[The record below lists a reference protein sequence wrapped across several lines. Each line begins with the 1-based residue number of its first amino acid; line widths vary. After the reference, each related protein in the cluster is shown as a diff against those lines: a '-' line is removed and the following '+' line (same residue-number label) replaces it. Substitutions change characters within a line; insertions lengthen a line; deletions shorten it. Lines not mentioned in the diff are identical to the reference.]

1 MFRLRSR
8 TRGSRRRH
16 VLLGAATVVALLA
29 AAAPAWAAT
38 ATLVKN
44 INPGDAD
51 SHAQYMTNVA
61 GTVFFAAN
69 DGTHGYELWK
79 SNGTAA
85 GTKLIKDIYPGSP
98 DSNPQNLTNVA
109 GKLFFSA
116 NTPGFGRE
124 LWKSDGTAAGTKLV
138 KDINTDNSVSAGNS
152 NPRYLTNVAG
162 RLFFRACQKYCGLY
176 TSDGT
181 PAGTKVLKIIGLA
194 NLTNVAGTLFFQGC
208 AQPNGCE
215 LWRSDGT
222 TAGTKL
228 VKDINP
234 APPPGWSSAP
244 TFLTNVAGRL
254 YFAANDGTH
263 GFELWSSDGTE
274 AGTTLVKDI
283 NTSSGN
289 NGNSNPRYLT
299 NVAGTLYFTAN
310 NGTEYVEGIWRSDGT
325 EAGTTLVKNINPGC
339 GGCGTISDL
348 TNVAGTL
355 FFAGDDGTHGWEPW
369 KSDGT
374 EAGTTLVKDINL
386 GPEPGWEPDPN
397 WLASVAG
404 TLFFTANDGTHGYE
418 LWTSDGTGPG
428 TTLVRDIKPGSA
440 TSDPGYLTNVGGTV
454 YFEAY
459 EPTNG
464 RELWKAVP

>member
-1 MFRLRSR
+1 MPHHRKCRSSTGFAER
-8 TRGSRRRH
+8 VRS
-16 VLLGAATVVALLA
+16 VVARVFAIGLIGGLAIAASALA
-29 AAAPAWAAT
+29 APT

-44 INPGDAD
+44 INPGSGD

-85 GTKLIKDIYPGSP
+85 GTKLIKDIYPGG
-98 DSNPQNLTNVA
+98 DSSAPQNLTNVA

-116 NTPGFGRE
+116 NTGGFGRE

-138 KDINTDNSVSAGNS
+138 KDINTNSSVRAGNS

-162 RLFFRACQKYCGLY
+162 RLFFMACQKYCGLY

-181 PAGTKVLKIIGLA
+181 AAGTKVLKNIGLA

-208 AQPNGCE
+208 AQPSGCE

-228 VKDINP
+228 VKDIN
-234 APPPGWSSAP
+234 
-244 TFLTNVAGRL
+244 
-254 YFAANDGTH
+254 
-263 GFELWSSDGTE
+263 
-274 AGTTLVKDI
+274 
-283 NTSSGN
+283 TSSVN
-289 NGNSNPRYLT
+289 NGSSIPGYLT

-310 NGTEYVEGIWRSDGT
+310 YGTEYVEGIWRSDGT

-348 TNVAGTL
+348 TNVGGTL

-418 LWTSDGTGPG
+418 LWRSDGTGPG

-440 TSDPGYLTNVGGTV
+440 SSDPGYLANVGGTV

-459 EPTNG
+459 EPTHG